1 MDRRFFV
8 AAIAGMISIAVA
20 GGILYGVVFA
30 GFFRANIIDLD
41 VMRSPPGFLWIALS
55 HVPFGILL
63 TLIVSWRGELSA
75 RGGATAGGI
84 LGFLMAASY
93 DLSQFGTMRHWTL
106 QLTLLE
112 PFIAMIMVAAAG
124 AAVGSILG
132 KSKVGAAG
140 GH

>member
-140 GH
+140 CH